1 MRAQTGQR
9 ESIYRIVAVEEGRE
23 LKAAL
28 SDTLGIETIV
38 AKERRLFLWRGVRI
52 HLDEVEDP
60 GRLIR
65 PRVAQKWTDANR
77 PAKATRI
84 PANVT
89 TSDC

>member
-38 AKERRLFLWRGVRI
+38 AKERRLFLWRGF
-52 HLDEVEDP
+52 
-60 GRLIR
+60 
-65 PRVAQKWTDANR
+65 ASTS
-77 PAKATRI
+77 TRSR
-84 PANVT
+84 T
-89 TSDC
+89 LGD